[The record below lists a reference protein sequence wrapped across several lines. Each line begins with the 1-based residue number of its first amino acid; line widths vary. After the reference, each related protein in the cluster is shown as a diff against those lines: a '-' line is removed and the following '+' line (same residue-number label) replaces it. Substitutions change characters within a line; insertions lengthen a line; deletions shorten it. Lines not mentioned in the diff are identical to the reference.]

1 MGSDPSSTVGVT
13 PAPGPGAGQGAGP
26 GVDPPAADWHLQ
38 SAQDSVARLTSDVAQ
53 GLAHDEAQARL
64 QQYGHNDITQ
74 SHQRGAL
81 AMFLA
86 QFTDFMILVLIA
98 AAVIAG
104 VLGDWVDTLA
114 ILAIVL
120 INAVVGF
127 LQEYRADRAI
137 AALREMAAPQATVRR
152 AGGPVRIPADEV
164 VPGDIVLTEA
174 GDVVPADLRLLET
187 VQFHSDE
194 SSLTGES
201 QPVDKFSAVLPDDR
215 PLAERANMAYKGT
228 LAVRG
233 RAVGLAVATGMRTEI
248 GRIAALLSAQD
259 EVRTPLQIRLA
270 RFGRVLSI
278 AVIAICVIVFGA
290 GLLRGEPALMMFLT
304 AVSLAVAAIPE
315 ALPAVVTLTLS
326 RGAALMVRANALVRR
341 LPAVETL
348 GSVTY
353 ICSDKTG
360 TLTLNRMHAER
371 FVVGDPRRGITRLDT
386 AEGTVLARVLVL
398 NNDARVGEDGTL
410 IGDPTE
416 TALVQAAADSGID
429 VAAMLAQHPRLA
441 ELPFDSQRQRMLTLH
456 PGDGGVL
463 ALLKGAPETVL
474 PRCSDSVSGDFDR
487 DEITA
492 AAEQLAAE
500 GCRVLAFAQRM
511 LPAMPDD
518 LERAESDLQFVGLV
532 GLIDPPRTEA
542 ADAVAAARSAGIATV
557 MITGDHPATAAAIA
571 RQVGI
576 IDAEGEVMTGA
587 ELNALDDAALDQRV
601 EGIRVYAR
609 ATPEQ
614 KIRIVKA
621 LQRRG
626 AFVAVTGDG
635 VNDAPA
641 LKSAHIGVAMGRGG
655 TEVAREASDLVLLDD
670 NFATIIAAVREGR
683 HIYDNIRKF
692 VRYVVTTNAAEVLTL
707 FLAPFLGL
715 PLPLLPIQILWI
727 NLVSDGLP
735 GLALAAEPVDRR
747 AMARPPRPPGESLF
761 AHGLGIHAI
770 WVGLLMA
777 GVTLLTQAWGV
788 NSGLEHW
795 QSITFTVLTLSQ
807 MGHAL
812 AIRSETESLFTLG
825 LASNRLLLGAVLLTF
840 VLQGAVLYL
849 PWMNAV
855 FKTDPLSAGELALCL
870 ALSSVVFFAV
880 EIEKWMVRRGWLYR
894 DR

>member
-1 MGSDPSSTVGVT
+1 MNQQS
-13 PAPGPGAGQGAGP
+13 
-26 GVDPPAADWHLQ
+26 PAAASPDWHLQ
-38 SAQDSVARLTSDVAQ
+38 SVQDSVVQLNSDIVQ

-64 QQYGHNDITQ
+64 RQHGRNDITLT
-74 SHQRGAL
+74 HQRGAL
-81 AMFLA
+81 AMFAA
-86 QFTDFMILVLIA
+86 QFADFMILVLIA
-98 AAVIAG
+98 AAMIAG
-104 VLGDWVDTLA
+104 VLGDWIDTLA

-120 INAVVGF
+120 LNAVVGF

-137 AALREMAAPQATVRR
+137 AALREMAAPHATVRR
-152 AGGPVRIPADEV
+152 AGDAQRIPADEV

-201 QPVDKFSAVLPDDR
+201 QPVDKSSETLPDDR
-215 PLAERANMAYKGT
+215 PLAERSNMAYKGT

-233 RAVGLAVATGMRTEI
+233 RAIGLAVATGMRTEI

-259 EVRTPLQIRLA
+259 EVRTPLQIRLT

-278 AVIAICVIVFGA
+278 AVIAICLIVFGA

-360 TLTLNRMHAER
+360 TLTLNRMYAER
-371 FVVGDPRRGITRLDT
+371 IVVGDPRLQLTRLD
-386 AEGTVLARVLVL
+386 ADGGPELARVLVL
-398 NNDARVGEDGTL
+398 NNDARLADDGEL

-416 TALVQAAADSGID
+416 TALFQVVQDSGME
-429 VAAMLAQHPRLA
+429 VAGLLARYPRIA
-441 ELPFDSQRQRMLTLH
+441 ELPFDSQRQRMLTVH
-456 PGDGGVL
+456 RCDDGVL

-474 PRCSDSVSGDFDR
+474 PRCSGVVSGDFDA
-487 DEITA
+487 EVIAA

-511 LPAMPDD
+511 VSAVPDD
-518 LERAESDLQFVGLV
+518 LQSVETQLQFVGLV
-532 GLIDPPRTEA
+532 GLIDPPRPEA
-542 ADAVAAARSAGIATV
+542 ADAVAAAHSAGITTV

-571 RQVGI
+571 RDVGI
-576 IDAEGEVMTGA
+576 VDGDGEVMTGA
-587 ELNALDDAALDQRV
+587 ELNALDDDALERRV
-601 EGIRVYAR
+601 EQIRVYAR

-715 PLPLLPIQILWI
+715 PLPLLAIQILWI

-747 AMARPPRPPGESLF
+747 AMARQPRPPAESLF

-777 GVTLLTQAWGV
+777 GVTLMTQAWSLNNGI
-788 NSGLEHW
+788 EHW

-825 LASNRLLLGAVLLTF
+825 LGSNRPLLGAVLLTF
-840 VLQGAVLYL
+840 ALQAAVLYL

-870 ALSSVVFFAV
+870 GLSSVVFFAV
-880 EIEKWMVRRGWLYR
+880 EVEKWLIRRGWLYR
-894 DR
+894 DSAAGAAWTADR